1 MRLLDRNFKYV
12 PAAETDV
19 ASTFRRFGFRPTTEK
34 ERRARIADHLPAA
47 RRLAGVTP
55 LDPQHRPDPLGRR
68 KLKLAIGK

>member
-47 RRLAGVTP
+47 RKLAGVTR
-55 LDPQHRPDPLGRR
+55 LDPHRPDPLDRR